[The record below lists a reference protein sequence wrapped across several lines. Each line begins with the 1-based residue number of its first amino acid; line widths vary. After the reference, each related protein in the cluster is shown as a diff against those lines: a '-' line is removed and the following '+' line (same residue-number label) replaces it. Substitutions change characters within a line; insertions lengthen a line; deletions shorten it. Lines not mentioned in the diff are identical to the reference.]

1 MVQSTVTAL
10 RIWLVQDD
18 EMTVELHLSDVLA
31 GLSHALDLTEGHP
44 PGHAERS
51 CLLGMRIAERIDL
64 PEEDRGALYY
74 ALLLK
79 DAGCSVNAAPIAELY
94 ANDDSLVKA
103 TRRMQNHR
111 SKRVSAVHTL
121 RHTAP
126 GGGLRTK
133 LGRVRALVASGAAG
147 AAQLTELRCERGA
160 QIALGIGL
168 SEKSAHAIRALD
180 EHWDGGGYPYGL
192 KGEAIPLLGR
202 IMCLAQTLEIFWVS
216 GGRTAACEMA
226 VARAG
231 HWFDP
236 TLVKVVTNSA
246 TDDTFWAGLARPDVR
261 ALEPRSAAIAADD
274 ARLDAVADAFG
285 QIVDAKTPYTARH
298 SRGVAQIAALLAL
311 EMGISETEAGRLY
324 RAGQVH
330 DLGKLGIS
338 NLILDKPGKLD
349 AEEWLA
355 IRGHP
360 EAGHAVLSRI
370 PVLTDMARLA
380 LTHHERLDGS
390 GYPHGLTASDLGLD
404 DRILAVAD
412 VGEALSAERPY
423 REALPP
429 SKVIAIMNE
438 DRGTKLDPVV
448 FEAFEAVLP
457 QWNAIVQAENR
468 PELLSPVDLPKPDRL
483 GPFEDS
489 HRAAA

>member
-1 MVQSTVTAL
+1 
-10 RIWLVQDD
+10 
-18 EMTVELHLSDVLA
+18 VELHLSDVLA

-51 CLLGMRIAERIDL
+51 CLIGMRIAERIDMA
-64 PEEDRGALYY
+64 EDDRASLYY

-94 ANDDSLVKA
+94 GNDDGLVKA
-103 TRRMQNHR
+103 TRRLNDHR
-111 SKRVSAVHTL
+111 NKRVTAFHTL

-126 GGGLRTK
+126 GSGIRTK

-147 AAQLTELRCERGA
+147 AAHLTELRCERGA

-168 SEKSAHAIRALD
+168 SQDTALAIRALD

-192 KGEAIPLLGR
+192 QGEAIPLLGR

-216 GGRTAACEMA
+216 GGRTVACEMA
-226 VARAG
+226 KSRRG
-231 HWFDP
+231 YWFDP
-236 TLVKVVTNSA
+236 ALVDVVLA
-246 TDDTFWAGLARPDVR
+246 AAEDDTFWAGLARPDVR

-311 EMGISETEAGRLY
+311 ELGIGEHEAGRLY
-324 RAGQVH
+324 RAGQLH

-338 NLILDKPGKLD
+338 NMILDKPGKLD
-349 AEEWLA
+349 AAEWLA
-355 IRGHP
+355 MRGHP

-370 PVLTDMARLA
+370 PVLSDMARLA

-390 GYPHGLTASDLGLD
+390 GYPHGLTADDLSLD

-423 REALPP
+423 RGALPP
-429 SKVIAIMNE
+429 EKVMDIMSG
-438 DRGTKLDPVV
+438 DSGIKLDAQI
-448 FEAFEAVLP
+448 FEAFEPVLM
-457 QWNAIVQAENR
+457 QWNALIQAEDR
-468 PELLSPVDLPKPDRL
+468 PELLSPVDVPKVGERH
-483 GPFEDS
+483 GPFEDAQR
-489 HRAAA
+489 RAA

>member
-1 MVQSTVTAL
+1 MRAGRHGVEEQG
-10 RIWLVQDD
+10 
-18 EMTVELHLSDVLA
+18 VELHLSDVLA

-51 CLLGMRIAERIDL
+51 CLLGMRIAERLEL
-64 PEEDRGALYY
+64 PDDDRAALYY

-94 ANDDSLVKA
+94 ANDDALVKA
-103 TRRMQNHR
+103 SRRTEDHR
-111 SKRVSAVHTL
+111 SKRRSAVHTL

-126 GGGLRTK
+126 GGNIRTK

-168 SEKSAHAIRALD
+168 STDSAHAIRALD

-192 KGEAIPLLGR
+192 KADAIPLLGR

-216 GGRTAACEMA
+216 GGRAAACEMA
-226 VARAG
+226 SARSG
-231 HWFDP
+231 KWFDP
-236 TLVKVVTNSA
+236 ALVQVVLDHA
-246 TDDTFWAGLARPDVR
+246 ADDTFWAGLARPDVR
-261 ALEPRSAAIAADD
+261 SLEPKSAAIVADD

-298 SRGVAQIAALLAL
+298 SRGVAQLAALLAL
-311 EMGISETEAGRLY
+311 ELGLGEKEAGRLY
-324 RAGQVH
+324 RAGQLH

-349 AEEWLA
+349 AAEWLA
-355 IRGHP
+355 MRGHP
-360 EAGHAVLSRI
+360 EAGHAVLARI
-370 PVLTDMARLA
+370 PLFADMARLA

-390 GYPHGLTASDLGLD
+390 GYPHGLTGSDLGLD

-423 REALPP
+423 RQALPP
-429 SKVIAIMNE
+429 AKVLAIMLE
-438 DRGTKLDPVV
+438 ESATKLDP
-448 FEAFEAVLP
+448 EIYLAFESVLP
-457 QWNAIVQAENR
+457 QWNALVQAEDR
-468 PELLSPVDLPKPDRL
+468 PELLSPVDPPRVDRH
-483 GPFEDS
+483 GPFDAS
-489 HRAAA
+489 QRAAA

>member
-1 MVQSTVTAL
+1 M
-10 RIWLVQDD
+10 
-18 EMTVELHLSDVLA
+18 ELHLSDVLA

-51 CLLGMRIAERIDL
+51 CLLGMRLAERVGLSDS
-64 PEEDRGALYY
+64 DRSALYY

-94 ANDDSLVKA
+94 ANDDGLVKA
-103 TRRMQNHR
+103 SRRLQNHR

-121 RHTAP
+121 RHAAP
-126 GGGLRTK
+126 GAGIKTK

-147 AAQLTELRCERGA
+147 AAHLTELRCERGA

-168 SEKSAHAIRALD
+168 SEDSARAIRALD

-192 KGEAIPLLGR
+192 AGDAIPMLGR
-202 IMCLAQTLEIFWVS
+202 IMCLAQTLEIFWIS
-216 GGRTAACEMA
+216 GGRAAACEMA
-226 VARAG
+226 SARSG
-231 HWFDP
+231 TWFDP
-236 TLVKVVTNSA
+236 ELVRVVLEHA
-246 TDDTFWAGLARPDVR
+246 GDDCFWAGLARPDVR
-261 ALEPRSAAIAADD
+261 ALEPRSAAIVADD

-298 SRGVAQIAALLAL
+298 SRGVAQLAALLTL
-311 EMGISETEAGRLY
+311 ELGLGETEAGRLY
-324 RAGQVH
+324 RAGQLH

-349 AEEWLA
+349 ADEWLA

-360 EAGHAVLSRI
+360 EAGTAVLARI
-370 PVLTDMARLA
+370 PVLADMARLA

-390 GYPHGLTASDLGLD
+390 GYPHGLIGADLGLD

-423 REALPP
+423 RGALPP
-429 SKVIAIMNE
+429 EKVISIMAE
-438 DRGTKLDPVV
+438 DAGSKLDAQV
-448 FEAFEAVLP
+448 FEAFTAVLP
-457 QWNAIVQAENR
+457 RWDALVQAEER
-468 PELLSPVDLPKPDRL
+468 PELLSPVDLPKVDRH
-483 GPFEDS
+483 GPIEPARR
-489 HRAAA
+489 HAA

>member
-1 MVQSTVTAL
+1 MRLGAGRT
-10 RIWLVQDD
+10 DD
-18 EMTVELHLSDVLA
+18 EGVELHLSDVLA

-51 CLLGMRIAERIDL
+51 CLLGMRIAERLGL
-64 PEEDRGALYY
+64 PDDERTALYY

-94 ANDDSLVKA
+94 ANDDGPVKA
-103 TRRMQNHR
+103 SRRLQNHR

-126 GGGLRTK
+126 GGGFKTK

-147 AAQLTELRCERGA
+147 AAHLTELRCERGA

-168 SEKSAHAIRALD
+168 SVDTAHAIRALD

-192 KGEAIPLLGR
+192 AGEAIPLLGR

-216 GGRTAACEMA
+216 GGRSAACDMA
-226 VARAG
+226 KARSG

-236 TLVKVVTNSA
+236 ALVRVVLDHA
-246 TDDTFWAGLARPDVR
+246 TDDAFWAGLARPDVR
-261 ALEPRSAAIAADD
+261 ALEPRSAAIIADD

-298 SRGVAQIAALLAL
+298 SRGVAQVAALLAL
-311 EMGISETEAGRLY
+311 ELGLGETEAGRLY
-324 RAGQVH
+324 RAGQLH

-349 AEEWLA
+349 ASEWLA
-355 IRGHP
+355 MRGHP
-360 EAGHAVLSRI
+360 EAGNAVLTRI
-370 PVLTDMARLA
+370 PVLADMARLA

-390 GYPHGLTASDLGLD
+390 GYPHGLTGDDLGLD

-423 REALPP
+423 RGALPP
-429 SKVIAIMNE
+429 EKVIAIMTE
-438 DRGTKLDPVV
+438 DRGSRIDPTV
-448 FEAFEAVLP
+448 FDAFEAVLP
-457 QWNAIVQAENR
+457 RWNTLVQAEDR
-468 PELLSPVDLPKPDRL
+468 PELLSPVDIPKVGERH
-483 GPFEDS
+483 GPFDPEQR
-489 HRAAA
+489 RAA